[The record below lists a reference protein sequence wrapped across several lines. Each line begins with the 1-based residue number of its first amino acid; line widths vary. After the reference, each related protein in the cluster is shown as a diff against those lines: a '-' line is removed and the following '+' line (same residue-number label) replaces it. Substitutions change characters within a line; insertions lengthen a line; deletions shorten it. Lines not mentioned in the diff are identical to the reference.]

1 MKSTI
6 KEFVRSALALST
18 LIIAAVFGVSWI
30 MCGYVKV
37 MGLTFE
43 LIGLAFAVRALQ
55 FLIAMISFKN
65 FILNFLVEY
74 AAICTVVL
82 GTGVALKWFSA
93 ENWWIVFLYV
103 GIVYVAGFFLDMVSV
118 KRDVD
123 SINRMLEKRR
133 KKDEELNDVE

>member
-1 MKSTI
+1 MKNAV

-18 LIIAAVFGVSWI
+18 LIIVAVFGVSWI

-55 FLIAMISFKN
+55 FLIAMIPFKN

-74 AAICTVVL
+74 AAICAVVL

-123 SINRMLEKRR
+123 SINRMLEKRQ
-133 KKDEELNDVE
+133 KEEAEQDNAD